1 MRFPWQEY
9 WTRLPFPF
17 PVHLPDPGIE
27 PMSPALEGEFFITEP
42 PGKANFLDTRII
54 NQVHEEKHMESQV
67 LH

>member
-1 MRFPWQEY
+1 MWG
-9 WTRLPFPF
+9 LPR
-17 PVHLPDPGIE
+17 PGIE